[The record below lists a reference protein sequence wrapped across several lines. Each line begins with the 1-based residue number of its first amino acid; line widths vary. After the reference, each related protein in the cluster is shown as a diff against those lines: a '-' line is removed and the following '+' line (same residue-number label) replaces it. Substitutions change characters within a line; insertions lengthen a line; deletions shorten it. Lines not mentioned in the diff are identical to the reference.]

1 MHVNCVDYNKAL
13 DWHSYGH
20 CTIWCVGV
28 LSLYIGCS
36 EVLQVLGG
44 LVGEQDV
51 GLEWILVGLRTVYGL
66 CGL

>member
-1 MHVNCVDYNKAL
+1 MYMNCVDYDTAL
-13 DWHSYGH
+13 DWHSY
-20 CTIWCVGV
+20 CYYKIWCVGV

-44 LVGEQDV
+44 LVGEQDI
-51 GLEWILVGLRTVYGL
+51 GLEWILVVLCTVYGL